1 MGGRT
6 VNKLDHLILPFREC
20 PCRSGSLLLK
30 VSPSEMFRFCFFFFS
45 FPLDTYRENEEF
57 DRESSHC
64 LPLDFRLLAVDGSGC
79 FCEAGVAE
87 W

>member
-1 MGGRT
+1 MQEWIPTFKSFTQRN
-6 VNKLDHLILPFREC
+6 VPF
-20 PCRSGSLLLK
+20 
-30 VSPSEMFRFCFFFFS
+30 FFFFFS